1 MIDFVFLYKKKETI
15 VKGKFEDKV
24 IDICKK
30 FASLNEGV
38 IPETK
43 VYIYEGK
50 KLNLKFTFAQ
60 QSESIPNDQKV
71 EILVFDDPDKEG
83 TIKIT
88 YDGKDN
94 IIRFNKEEKISN
106 VIGQFV
112 SKFRINMQKVFFL
125 YGGGTI
131 SNDDLEKT
139 FTQVTKNVD
148 TDNKMIN
155 LLAYNR
161 ESTLSEGSG
170 SDDGKEENNDKN
182 ETKNDNKGDV
192 ETQKLSNKINNEK
205 IFENNQEKILNVDN
219 DNEKILNVD
228 DNNEKICKSE
238 SLKIDAEEPDE
249 KKEDIRK
256 SSIYFQHWDELNIRK
271 VYIIFMI
278 QIFLIGLFSFLGC
291 LFEINKAFNA
301 STSTMLWTFIPT
313 LIFIFIVDFS
323 YFALFDEEPTCFF
336 IFNILFV
343 PLMTFYCYLLTDYT
357 EILYII
363 FQLIII
369 FLDVLIMLLNTY
381 IFRNSSGYW
390 QNFVFPLIVNAI
402 VLPLSFK
409 LLDIGKTNIIVNISI
424 ISFTSI
430 IYLLIVF
437 VVINES
443 STFSVIMAIMAFN
456 YGLFLP
462 GTFLVSLILVCI
474 YFILEQICKHCCKSC
489 YESCCEDCSCCD
501 CVCCDDCSCCDDCC
515 DC

>member
-1 MIDFVFLYKKKETI
+1 MIDFVFLYKKKETL

-30 FASLNEGV
+30 FADLNEGV

-60 QSESIPNDQKV
+60 QSESIPNEQKV

-94 IIRFNKEEKISN
+94 IIRFNKDEKISN

-131 SNDDLEKT
+131 SKDDLEKT
-139 FTQVTKNVD
+139 FTQVTHNVD
-148 TDNKMIN
+148 SDNKVIN

-170 SDDGKEENNDKN
+170 SDDEKEENNNKN

-192 ETQKLSNKINNEK
+192 ETQKLFINNEK
-205 IFENNQEKILNVDN
+205 IFENNNEKILNVDN
-219 DNEKILNVD
+219 
-228 DNNEKICKSE
+228 NNEKICKSE
-238 SLKIDAEEPDE
+238 SLKKDEEEPDE
-249 KKEDIRK
+249 EKEHIRK
-256 SSIYFQHWDELNIRK
+256 SSIYSQHWDALNIRK
-271 VYIIFMI
+271 VYKIFMI
-278 QIFLIGLFSFLGC
+278 QIFLIGLFSYLGC
-291 LFEINKAFNA
+291 LFEINKAFNV

-323 YFALFDEEPTCFF
+323 YFALFDDEPVCFF

-357 EILYII
+357 KILYII
-363 FQLIII
+363 LQLIMI
-369 FLDVLIMLLNTY
+369 FLDVLIMLLNTC
-381 IFRNSSGYW
+381 IFKRSSCYW
-390 QNFVFPLIVNAI
+390 QNFVFPLIINAI
-402 VLPLSFK
+402 VLPLSFIF
-409 LLDIGKTNIIVNISI
+409 LDIRKTAIIVNLSI
-424 ISFTSI
+424 ISFSSI

-443 STFSVIMAIMAFN
+443 STYSVIMAIMAFN

-462 GTFLVSLILVCI
+462 GTFLVALLLICI
-474 YFILEQICKHCCKSC
+474 YFIFEQICKHCCRSC
-489 YESCCEDCSCCD
+489 YESCCEDCTCCD
-501 CVCCDDCSCCDDCC
+501 CICCDDCSCICCDDCC